1 MPNRRRGGAPRFADG
16 LPETSGPGYD
26 GVAMPSARPSV
37 VEGLAVE
44 EVRDGLTVFDPA
56 TDRVHYLNATAA
68 IVFSLCDGTHT
79 ASEIASVV
87 AQSFELHEPPGEEI
101 EDCLSMLRSERLLR

>member
-1 MPNRRRGGAPRFADG
+1 
-16 LPETSGPGYD
+16 LPETSRPGYD

-68 IVFSLCDGTHT
+68 IVFTLCDGTHT

-87 AQSFELHEPPGEEI
+87 AQSFELDEPPGEEI

>member
-1 MPNRRRGGAPRFADG
+1 MTG
-16 LPETSGPGYD
+16 GPGYD

-44 EVRDGLTVFDPA
+44 EGRDGLAVFDPA

-68 IVFSLCDGTHT
+68 IVFTLCHATVIPGRVRDPARLGLPVPGSLALTRCVNRRCPPPRAG
-79 ASEIASVV
+79 
-87 AQSFELHEPPGEEI
+87 AQAGVGR
-101 EDCLSMLRSERLLR
+101 RS

>member
-1 MPNRRRGGAPRFADG
+1 VSRTTQGRALFAGG

-37 VEGLAVE
+37 VDGLEVE

-56 TDRVHYLNATAA
+56 TDRVHYLNPTAA
-68 IVFSLCDGTHT
+68 IVFTLCDGTRS
-79 ASEIASVV
+79 ASEIASFV
-87 AQSFELHEPPGEEI
+87 AESFELDEPPGGEI

>member
-1 MPNRRRGGAPRFADG
+1 
-16 LPETSGPGYD
+16 
-26 GVAMPSARPSV
+26 MPSVRPSV

-68 IVFSLCDGTHT
+68 IVFTLCDGTHT
-79 ASEIASVV
+79 ASEIASFV
-87 AQSFELHEPPGEEI
+87 AESFELDEPPGGEI
-101 EDCLSMLRSERLLR
+101 EDCLSMLRSEGLLR

>member
-1 MPNRRRGGAPRFADG
+1 MPNRRHGGAPRFADG

-68 IVFSLCDGTHT
+68 IVFSLCDGMHT

-87 AQSFELHEPPGEEI
+87 AQSFELHEPPGAEI